1 MENEKIVL
9 IVEDEMII
17 AKNMQNRL
25 EGLGYRVP
33 SIANSGDE
41 AIRMAESAQPDLIL
55 MDIKLKGTVD
65 GIQAAEKIRNR
76 LDIPVVFLTA
86 YSDGAMLERAKAT
99 EPYGY
104 LIKPFNVRELNST
117 IQVALY
123 NHGQVRKLRDLA
135 AKCRLLSGFIP
146 ICSGCKKVRSQEDWT
161 DIEVYIK
168 ERSEADFT
176 HSLCPEC
183 VEKYYR
189 DFLDSI

>member
-1 MENEKIVL
+1 MEDGKTVL

-25 EGLGYRVP
+25 EGLGYRIP
-33 SIANSGDE
+33 SIAISGEE
-41 AIRMAESAQPDLIL
+41 AIRIAESTQPDLIL
-55 MDIKLKGTVD
+55 MDIKLQGTVD
-65 GIQAAEKIRNR
+65 GIQAADKIRNK

-86 YSDGAMLERAKAT
+86 YSDRAMLERAKAT

-104 LIKPFNVRELNST
+104 LMKPFNIRELNST
-117 IQVALY
+117 IQIALY
-123 NHGQVRKLRDLA
+123 NHRQVSKLRDAA

-146 ICSGCKKVRSQEDWT
+146 ICSGCKKVRSKEDWL
-161 DIEVYIK
+161 DIEIYIK